1 MKKNLNSITK
11 VVLLLTLVAFLFT
24 SCGKQEKPGEA
35 AKTGSEKSYVL
46 ATASPG
52 GTYYPVGVAI
62 ASLATDKLSEKDHIK
77 MNAITSAGSGEN
89 VQLLKSHEADFA
101 ILQGLFGSM
110 AWQGKGK
117 YEGKPEKEMRAVTM
131 LWENVEHFVVYKEFA
146 KTGNIMDLKN
156 LNGKQFSI
164 GKRGSGTETSG
175 KTILT
180 ALGFNPDN
188 DFKLEH
194 MGYSASA
201 KAMQDKRVL
210 GMNIPAGP
218 PVAAITQA
226 FATIGADNI
235 SVLNFTDEQLSTI
248 DSNFPVWSRYIIKA
262 GTYPGQKADI
272 NTIAQP
278 NFLAV
283 RPDVDEETVYKLVK
297 TIYENLPYLH
307 KMHKAT
313 MAIKLERGVQGLPV
327 PLHSG
332 AAKYFKEK
340 GIEIPASIMPTK

>member
-1 MKKNLNSITK
+1 MKHFLTKFFAVVFIFSILIALPNNTY
-11 VVLLLTLVAFLFT
+11 
-24 SCGKQEKPGEA
+24 SQEKR
-35 AKTGSEKSYVL
+35 SYVI

-62 ASLATDKLSEKDHIK
+62 ATLVTDKLGKDGIS
-77 MNAITSAGSGEN
+77 MSAITSAGSGEN
-89 VQLLKSHEADFA
+89 VQLLKNHEVDFA

-117 YEGKPEKEMRAVTM
+117 YEGHPEKEMRAVTM

-146 KTGNIMDLKN
+146 KTGNIMDLNN
-156 LNGKQFSI
+156 LKGEKFSI

-180 ALGFNPDN
+180 ALGFNPEK
-188 DFKLEH
+188 DFRLEH

-201 KAMQDKRVL
+201 TALQDRRVL

-218 PVAAITQA
+218 PVSAVTQA
-226 FATIGADNI
+226 FATIGADKI
-235 SVLNFTDEQLSTI
+235 TVLEFTDDQLKQI
-248 DSNFPVWSRYIIKA
+248 DSHFPVWSRYVIPA
-262 GTYPGQKADI
+262 DTYPGQKEAI

-283 RPDVDEETVYKLVK
+283 RPDISDEDVYKILE
-297 TIYENLPYLH
+297 TIYSNLDFLH
-307 KMHKAT
+307 NMHKAT
-313 MAIKLERGVQGLPV
+313 YAMKLERAINGLPV
-327 PLHSG
+327 PLHPG
-332 AAKYFKEK
+332 AVKFYKDKGFKIPDNL
-340 GIEIPASIMPTK
+340 IENK

>member
-1 MKKNLNSITK
+1 MQHQLIKKLSALFILSA
-11 VVLLLTLVAFLFT
+11 LLLAVTNT
-24 SCGKQEKPGEA
+24 SIIAKDDGTKKEKR
-35 AKTGSEKSYVL
+35 SYVL

-62 ASLATDKLSEKDHIK
+62 ATLVTDKLGEAEGIS
-77 MNAITSAGSGEN
+77 MSAITSAGSGEN
-89 VQLLKSHEADFA
+89 VQLLKTHETDFA

-131 LWENVEHFVVYKEFA
+131 LWENVEHFVLYNDFV

-156 LNGKQFSI
+156 AEGEHFSI

-180 ALGFNPDN
+180 ALGFNVD
-188 DFKLEH
+188 DEFKLEH

-201 KAMQDKRVL
+201 TALQDRRVI

-218 PVAAITQA
+218 PVSAITQA
-226 FATIGADNI
+226 FATIGADKI
-235 SVLNFTDEQLSTI
+235 TVLEFTDEQLEKI
-248 DSNFPVWSRYIIKA
+248 DSKFPVWSRFVIVKE
-262 GTYPGQKADI
+262 TYPGQTKDI

-283 RPDVDEETVYKLVK
+283 RPDLSDEDVYKILD
-297 TIYENLPYLH
+297 TIYGNLDFLH
-307 KMHKAT
+307 NMHKAT
-313 MAIKLERGVQGLPV
+313 NAIKLERALNGLPV
-327 PLHSG
+327 PLHPG
-332 AAKYFKEK
+332 AVKFYRDK
-340 GIEIPASIMPTK
+340 GIEVPESLIVK

>member
-1 MKKNLNSITK
+1 MKSTLTKLFAVVFIFSIFFATTNNSF
-11 VVLLLTLVAFLFT
+11 A
-24 SCGKQEKPGEA
+24 QEKRA
-35 AKTGSEKSYVL
+35 YVI

-62 ASLATDKLSEKDHIK
+62 ATLITDKLGKDGIS
-77 MNAITSAGSGEN
+77 MSAITSAGSGEN
-89 VQLLKSHEADFA
+89 VQLLKNKEADFA

-117 YEGKPEKEMRAVTM
+117 YEGKPERNMRAVTM

-146 KTGNIMDLKN
+146 PTNNIMDLNN
-156 LNGKQFSI
+156 LKGEKFSI

-180 ALGFNPDN
+180 ALGFNPEK
-188 DFKLEH
+188 DFRLEH

-201 KAMQDKRVL
+201 TALQDRRIL

-218 PVAAITQA
+218 PVSAITQA
-226 FATIGADNI
+226 FATIGADKI
-235 SVLNFTDEQLSTI
+235 TVLEFTDDQLKQI
-248 DSNFPVWSRYIIKA
+248 DSHFPVWSRYVIPA
-262 GTYPGQKADI
+262 NTYPGQEKEI

-283 RPDVDEETVYKLVK
+283 RPDLSADDVYKILE
-297 TIYENLPYLH
+297 TIYSNLDFLH
-307 KMHKAT
+307 NMHKAT
-313 MAIKLERGVQGLPV
+313 YAMKLQRAINGLPV
-327 PLHSG
+327 PLHPG
-332 AAKYFKEK
+332 AVKFYQDKGFK
-340 GIEIPASIMPTK
+340 IPDNLIAH

>member
-1 MKKNLNSITK
+1 MRKTLISITK
-11 VVLLLTLVAFLFT
+11 VILLLTLTTFLLT
-24 SCGKQEKPGEA
+24 SCGKKEKPGEA
-35 AKTGSEKSYVL
+35 TKSGGEKSYVL

-62 ASLATDKLSEKDHIK
+62 ATLATDKLSEKNHIK

-89 VQLLKSHEADFA
+89 VQLLKTHEADFA

-131 LWENVEHFVVYKEFA
+131 LWENVEHFVIYKEYA

-156 LNGKQFSI
+156 MKGKRFSI

-180 ALGFNPDN
+180 SLGFDPEN

-226 FATIGADNI
+226 FATIGADHI
-235 SVLNFTDEQLSTI
+235 TVLEFTDDQLKKV
-248 DSNFPVWSRYIIKA
+248 DSNFPVWSRFIIKA

-272 NTIAQP
+272 HTIAQP

-283 RPDVDEETVYKLVK
+283 RPDVDEETVYELVK

-327 PLHSG
+327 PLHPG
-332 AAKYFKEK
+332 AARFFKEK
-340 GIEIPASIMPTK
+340 GIKIPASLMPTK

>member
-1 MKKNLNSITK
+1 MKSTLAKLFAVVFIFSIFFATTNNSF
-11 VVLLLTLVAFLFT
+11 A
-24 SCGKQEKPGEA
+24 QEKRA
-35 AKTGSEKSYVL
+35 YVI

-62 ASLATDKLSEKDHIK
+62 ATLITDKLGKDGIS
-77 MNAITSAGSGEN
+77 MSAITSAGSGEN
-89 VQLLKSHEADFA
+89 VQLLKNKEADFA

-117 YEGKPEKEMRAVTM
+117 YEGKPERNMRAVTM

-146 KTGNIMDLKN
+146 PTNNIMDLNN
-156 LNGKQFSI
+156 LKGEKFSI

-180 ALGFNPDN
+180 ALGFNPEK
-188 DFKLEH
+188 DFRLEH

-201 KAMQDKRVL
+201 TALQDRRIL

-218 PVAAITQA
+218 PVSAITQA
-226 FATIGADNI
+226 FATIGADKI
-235 SVLNFTDEQLSTI
+235 TVLEFTDDQLKQI
-248 DSNFPVWSRYIIKA
+248 DSHFPVWSRYVIPA
-262 GTYPGQKADI
+262 NTYPGQEKPI

-283 RPDVDEETVYKLVK
+283 RPDLSADDVYKILE
-297 TIYENLPYLH
+297 TIYSNLDFLH
-307 KMHKAT
+307 NMHKAT
-313 MAIKLERGVQGLPV
+313 YAMKLQRAINGLPV
-327 PLHSG
+327 PLHPG
-332 AAKYFKEK
+332 AVKFYQDKGFK
-340 GIEIPASIMPTK
+340 IPDNLIAR

>member
-1 MKKNLNSITK
+1 MKNTITK
-11 VVLLLTLVAFLFT
+11 LFAVLFIFSLLLTVT
-24 SCGKQEKPGEA
+24 SNNSFAQEKRA
-35 AKTGSEKSYVL
+35 YVI

-62 ASLATDKLSEKDHIK
+62 ATLVTDKLGKDGIS
-77 MNAITSAGSGEN
+77 MSAITSAGSGEN
-89 VQLLKSHEADFA
+89 VQLLKNHEVDFA

-146 KTGNIMDLKN
+146 PTNNIMDLNN
-156 LNGKQFSI
+156 LKGEKFSI

-180 ALGFNPDN
+180 ALGFNPEK
-188 DFKLEH
+188 DFRLEH

-201 KAMQDKRVL
+201 TALQDRRVL

-218 PVAAITQA
+218 PVSAITQA
-226 FATIGADNI
+226 FATIGADKI
-235 SVLNFTDEQLSTI
+235 TVLEFTDDQLKQI
-248 DSNFPVWSRYIIKA
+248 DSHFPVWSRYVIEA
-262 GTYPGQKADI
+262 GTYPGQEKPI

-283 RPDVDEETVYKLVK
+283 RPDISDEDVYKILE
-297 TIYENLPYLH
+297 TIYSNLDFLH
-307 KMHKAT
+307 NMHKAT
-313 MAIKLERGVQGLPV
+313 YAMKLERAINGLPV
-327 PLHSG
+327 PLHPG
-332 AAKYFKEK
+332 AVKFYKDKGFK
-340 GIEIPASIMPTK
+340 IPDNLIMK

>member
-1 MKKNLNSITK
+1 MKSTLTKLFAVVFIFSIFFATTNNSF
-11 VVLLLTLVAFLFT
+11 A
-24 SCGKQEKPGEA
+24 QEKRA
-35 AKTGSEKSYVL
+35 YVI

-62 ASLATDKLSEKDHIK
+62 ATLVTDKLGKDGIS
-77 MNAITSAGSGEN
+77 MSAITSAGSGEN
-89 VQLLKSHEADFA
+89 VQLLKNKEADFA

-117 YEGKPEKEMRAVTM
+117 YEGKPEREMRAVTM

-146 KTGNIMDLKN
+146 PTNNIMDLNN
-156 LNGKQFSI
+156 LKGEKFSI

-180 ALGFNPDN
+180 ALGFNPEK
-188 DFKLEH
+188 DFRLEH

-201 KAMQDKRVL
+201 TALQDRRVL

-218 PVAAITQA
+218 PVSAITQA
-226 FATIGADNI
+226 FATIGADKI
-235 SVLNFTDEQLSTI
+235 TVLEFTDDQLKQI
-248 DSNFPVWSRYIIKA
+248 DSHFPVWSRYVIPA
-262 GTYPGQKADI
+262 NTYPGQEKPI

-283 RPDVDEETVYKLVK
+283 RPDLSADDVYKILE
-297 TIYENLPYLH
+297 TIYSNLDFLH
-307 KMHKAT
+307 NMHKAT
-313 MAIKLERGVQGLPV
+313 YAMKLQRAINGLPV
-327 PLHSG
+327 PLHPG
-332 AAKYFKEK
+332 AVKFYQDKGFK
-340 GIEIPASIMPTK
+340 IPDNLIAH

>member
-1 MKKNLNSITK
+1 MKNTLTK
-11 VVLLLTLVAFLFT
+11 LFAVLFIFSLLFT
-24 SCGKQEKPGEA
+24 TTNNSFAQEKRA
-35 AKTGSEKSYVL
+35 YVI

-62 ASLATDKLSEKDHIK
+62 ATLVTDKLGKDGIS
-77 MNAITSAGSGEN
+77 MSAITSAGSGEN
-89 VQLLKSHEADFA
+89 VQLLKNHEVDFA

-146 KTGNIMDLKN
+146 PTNNIMDLNN
-156 LNGKQFSI
+156 LKGEKFSI

-180 ALGFNPDN
+180 ALGFNPEK
-188 DFKLEH
+188 DFRLEH

-201 KAMQDKRVL
+201 TALQDRRVL

-218 PVAAITQA
+218 PVSAITQA
-226 FATIGADNI
+226 FATIGADKI
-235 SVLNFTDEQLSTI
+235 TVLEFTDDQLKQI
-248 DSNFPVWSRYIIKA
+248 DSHFPVWSRYVIPA
-262 GTYPGQKADI
+262 ETYPGQTKPI

-283 RPDVDEETVYKLVK
+283 RPDISDEDVYKILE
-297 TIYENLPYLH
+297 TIYSNLDFLH
-307 KMHKAT
+307 NMHKAT
-313 MAIKLERGVQGLPV
+313 YAMKLERAINGLPV
-327 PLHSG
+327 PLHPG
-332 AAKYFKEK
+332 AVKFYKDKGFK
-340 GIEIPASIMPTK
+340 IPDNLIIK

>member
-1 MKKNLNSITK
+1 MKNTLTK
-11 VVLLLTLVAFLFT
+11 LFSVIFIFSLLFATTNNNFA
-24 SCGKQEKPGEA
+24 QEKRA
-35 AKTGSEKSYVL
+35 YVI

-62 ASLATDKLSEKDHIK
+62 ATLVTDKLGKDGIS
-77 MNAITSAGSGEN
+77 MSAITSAGSGEN
-89 VQLLKSHEADFA
+89 VQLLKNHEVDFA

-131 LWENVEHFVVYKEFA
+131 LWENVEHFVVYKEYA
-146 KTGNIMDLKN
+146 PTNNIMDLNNIK
-156 LNGKQFSI
+156 GEKFSI

-180 ALGFNPDN
+180 ALGFNPEK
-188 DFKLEH
+188 DFRLEH

-201 KAMQDKRVL
+201 TALQDKRIV

-218 PVAAITQA
+218 PVSAITQA
-226 FATIGADNI
+226 FATIGADKI
-235 SVLNFTDEQLSTI
+235 TVLEFTDEQLQQI
-248 DSNFPVWSRYIIKA
+248 DSHFPVWSRYVIEA
-262 GTYPGQKADI
+262 GTYPGQEKPI

-283 RPDVDEETVYKLVK
+283 RPDISDEDVYKILE
-297 TIYENLPYLH
+297 TIYSNLDFLH
-307 KMHKAT
+307 NMHKAT
-313 MAIKLERGVQGLPV
+313 YAMKLERAINGLPV
-327 PLHSG
+327 PLHPG
-332 AAKYFKEK
+332 AVKFYQDKGFK
-340 GIEIPASIMPTK
+340 IPDNLIIK

>member
-1 MKKNLNSITK
+1 MKNTLTK
-11 VVLLLTLVAFLFT
+11 LFSVIFIFSLLFATTNNNFA
-24 SCGKQEKPGEA
+24 QETRA
-35 AKTGSEKSYVL
+35 YVI

-62 ASLATDKLSEKDHIK
+62 ATLVTDKLGKDGIS
-77 MNAITSAGSGEN
+77 MSAITSAGSGEN
-89 VQLLKSHEADFA
+89 VQLLKNHEVDFA

-131 LWENVEHFVVYKEFA
+131 LWENVEHFVVYKEYA
-146 KTGNIMDLKN
+146 PTNNIMDLNNIK
-156 LNGKQFSI
+156 GEKFSI

-180 ALGFNPDN
+180 ALGFNPEK
-188 DFKLEH
+188 DFRLEH

-201 KAMQDKRVL
+201 TALQDKRIV

-218 PVAAITQA
+218 PVSAITQA
-226 FATIGADNI
+226 FATIGADKI
-235 SVLNFTDEQLSTI
+235 TVLEFTDEQLQQI
-248 DSNFPVWSRYIIKA
+248 DSHFPVWSRYVIEA
-262 GTYPGQKADI
+262 GTYPGQEKPI

-283 RPDVDEETVYKLVK
+283 RPDISDEDVYKILE
-297 TIYENLPYLH
+297 TIYSNLDFLH
-307 KMHKAT
+307 NMHKAT
-313 MAIKLERGVQGLPV
+313 YAMKLERAINGLPV
-327 PLHSG
+327 PLHPG
-332 AAKYFKEK
+332 AVKFYQDKGFK
-340 GIEIPASIMPTK
+340 IPDNLIIK

>member
-1 MKKNLNSITK
+1 MKNTLTKLFAILFIFSILFATSNNSI
-11 VVLLLTLVAFLFT
+11 A
-24 SCGKQEKPGEA
+24 QEKRA
-35 AKTGSEKSYVL
+35 YVI

-62 ASLATDKLSEKDHIK
+62 ATLVTDKLGKDGIS
-77 MNAITSAGSGEN
+77 MSAITSAGSGEN
-89 VQLLKSHEADFA
+89 VQLLKNHEVDFA

-146 KTGNIMDLKN
+146 KTNNIMDLKN
-156 LNGKQFSI
+156 LKGEKFSI

-180 ALGFNPDN
+180 ALGFNPEK
-188 DFKLEH
+188 DFRLEH

-201 KAMQDKRVL
+201 TALQDRRIL

-218 PVAAITQA
+218 PVSAITQA
-226 FATIGADNI
+226 FATIGADKI
-235 SVLNFTDEQLSTI
+235 TVLEFTDDQLKKI
-248 DSNFPVWSRYIIKA
+248 DSHFPVWSRYVIPA
-262 GTYPGQKADI
+262 GTYPGQAKPI

-283 RPDVDEETVYKLVK
+283 RPDLSDEDVYKILE
-297 TIYENLPYLH
+297 TIYSNLDFLH
-307 KMHKAT
+307 NMHKAT
-313 MAIKLERGVQGLPV
+313 YAMNVERAINGLPV
-327 PLHSG
+327 PLHPG
-332 AAKYFKEK
+332 AVKFYKDKGFK
-340 GIEIPASIMPTK
+340 IPDNLIVK

>member
-1 MKKNLNSITK
+1 MKKNQK
-11 VVLLLTLVAFLFT
+11 VTLKVSAILLLTALLFT
-24 SCGKQEKPGEA
+24 ACSKQEKPGES
-35 AKTGSEKSYVL
+35 AKAGSEQSYVL

-62 ASLATDKLSEKDHIK
+62 ATLVTDKLGEKDHIK

-117 YEGKPEKEMRAVTM
+117 YEGKPEKQMRAVTM
-131 LWENVEHFVVYKEFA
+131 LWENVEHFVTYKEFA

-156 LNGKQFSI
+156 LKGKRFSI

-180 ALGFNPDN
+180 SLGFDVDN
-188 DFKLEH
+188 FFKLEYL
-194 MGYSASA
+194 GYSASA
-201 KAMQDKRVL
+201 KALQDKRVL

-235 SVLNFTDEQLSTI
+235 AVLQFTDNQLKRI
-248 DSNFPVWSRYIIKA
+248 DSNFPVWNRYIIKA
-262 GTYPGQKADI
+262 GTYPGQKTDI
-272 NTIAQP
+272 HTIAQP

-283 RPDVDEETVYKLVK
+283 RPDVDEETVYEIVK

-313 MAIKLERGVQGLPV
+313 MAIKLEKGVQGLPV
-327 PLHSG
+327 PLHPG
-332 AAKYFKEK
+332 AAKFFKEK
-340 GIEIPASIMPTK
+340 GIAIPASIMPTK

>member
-1 MKKNLNSITK
+1 MKNTLTK
-11 VVLLLTLVAFLFT
+11 LFAVLFIFSLLFT
-24 SCGKQEKPGEA
+24 TTNNSFAQEKRA
-35 AKTGSEKSYVL
+35 YVI

-62 ASLATDKLSEKDHIK
+62 ATLVTDKLGKDGIS
-77 MNAITSAGSGEN
+77 MSAITSAGSGEN
-89 VQLLKSHEADFA
+89 VQLLKNHEVDFA

-146 KTGNIMDLKN
+146 PTNNIMDLNN
-156 LNGKQFSI
+156 LKGEKFSI

-180 ALGFNPDN
+180 ALGFNPEK
-188 DFKLEH
+188 DFRLEH

-201 KAMQDKRVL
+201 TALQDRRVL

-218 PVAAITQA
+218 PVSAITQA
-226 FATIGADNI
+226 FATIGADKI
-235 SVLNFTDEQLSTI
+235 TVLEFTDDQLKQI
-248 DSNFPVWSRYIIKA
+248 DSHFPVWSRYVIPA
-262 GTYPGQKADI
+262 ETYPGQTKPI

-283 RPDVDEETVYKLVK
+283 RPDISDEDVYKILE
-297 TIYENLPYLH
+297 TIYSNLDFLH
-307 KMHKAT
+307 NMHKAT
-313 MAIKLERGVQGLPV
+313 YAMKLERAINGLPV
-327 PLHSG
+327 PLHPG
-332 AAKYFKEK
+332 AVKFYKDKGFK
-340 GIEIPASIMPTK
+340 IPDNLIMK